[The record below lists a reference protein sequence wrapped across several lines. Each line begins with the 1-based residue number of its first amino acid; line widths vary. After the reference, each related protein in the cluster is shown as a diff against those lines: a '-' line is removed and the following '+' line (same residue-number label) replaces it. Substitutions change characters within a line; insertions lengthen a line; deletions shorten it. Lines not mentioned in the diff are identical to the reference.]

1 MPIVNGR
8 NLPDSI
14 GAINRRTSD
23 TTSVTLVINPR
34 VPTQD
39 NPSRFE
45 FANRTVIT
53 GNYVQTR
60 RMVLKSNPQV
70 FFEFDYPPVQVAYDG
85 MGVELVEIPRPILAP
100 IVEVKGSKNYKAV
113 FEFLVAEHFDGL
125 IIDVERKLKTLE
137 WMANFGEPVYFENF
151 DNFLV
156 SGFWHIGEF
165 SIKVTRVNV
174 DGKIVAA
181 QCSIGLIE
189 HRPVEKRFS
198 SLPRIKYRTRRD
210 GRGGGGPP
218 PPGTGADASENQ
230 DLASAAGRTYEFRRT
245 TPPPLNE
252 MMKWTSA
259 SSSTSRGR
267 KFWKITSNF
276 PDLSSL
282 GISMDGVSRTDITK

>member
-1 MPIVNGR
+1 MPLVNGR

-14 GAINRRTSD
+14 SAVARRASD
-23 TTSVTLVINPR
+23 ASSVTLIINPR

-45 FANRTVIT
+45 FSNRTVIT

-60 RMVLKSNPQV
+60 RMILKSNPKV

-85 MGVELVEIPRPILAP
+85 MGVEMVEIPRPILAP

-125 IIDVERKLKTLE
+125 VVDVERKLQTLE
-137 WMANFGEPVYFENF
+137 WMANFGEPIYFENF

-156 SGFWHIGEF
+156 AGFWYIGEF
-165 SIKVTRVNV
+165 TIKVTRVNV

-189 HRPVEKRFS
+189 HRPVEKRFA
-198 SLPRIKYRTRRD
+198 SLPRIRYTTRRD
-210 GRGGGGPP
+210 GRGGGGPTTTAT
-218 PPGTGADASENQ
+218 GTDADPNT
-230 DLASAAGRTYEFRRT
+230 DAANAVARTFEFRRN

-252 MMKWTSA
+252 MMFWTQTSDA
-259 SSSTSRGR
+259 NSRGR
-267 KFWKITSNF
+267 QYWKITSNF
-276 PDLSSL
+276 PDLLTL
-282 GISMDGVSRTDITK
+282 GISMDGISRTEITK

>member
-14 GAINRRTSD
+14 SAVARRVTD

-70 FFEFDYPPVQVAYDG
+70 FFEFDYPPVQVGYDG

-113 FEFLVAEHFDGL
+113 LEFLVAEHFDGL
-125 IIDVERKLKTLE
+125 IIDVEKKLQTLE

-156 SGFWHIGEF
+156 SGFWYIGEF

-198 SLPRIKYRTRRD
+198 SLPKIKYKTRKD
-210 GRGGGGPP
+210 GRGGGGPTTT
-218 PPGTGADASENQ
+218 PGTDANENS
-230 DLASAAGRTYEFRRT
+230 DLATAAGKTYEFRRT
-245 TPPPLNE
+245 TAPPLNE
-252 MMKWTSA
+252 MMKWTTVTSSA
-259 SSSTSRGR
+259 SRGR
-267 KFWKITSNF
+267 KYWKITSNF
-276 PDLSSL
+276 PDLLSL
-282 GISMDGVSRTDITK
+282 GISMDGVQTIETTK